1 MASGANLPIETNR
14 PSLKFASLG
23 LKKPILYGVKAVGY
37 EEPTEIQAISIPLV
51 LEGHDVVA
59 SGETGSGKTAAFGL
73 PILNHL
79 VGQQPGLRALI
90 LVPTREL
97 CVQVAESLRTYASQT
112 DIHVRTA
119 FGGVEMRIQE
129 AAFNRGL
136 DVLVACPGRLIDHLG
151 RCNLSLENI
160 EILVLDEADRMLDM
174 GFMPQVRR
182 ILARCNRER
191 QNLLFSATIPPEV
204 ASLCKDLLPDA
215 RTVQVGRHLQAPVS
229 ITHEFK
235 EMPANRK
242 TAFLENLLGKE
253 RGRVLVFVKTKI
265 GSERL
270 GRALKNAGRA
280 ADSIHGDMSA
290 EARYT
295 VLTQFDRGKIR
306 YMVATDVAARGI
318 DVDDIQ
324 LVVNF
329 DMPRSVVDYVHRVGR
344 TGRTGRDGRAL
355 SLVSP
360 GDRDV
365 HYAILRHL
373 RTRTEADQT
382 SRKAAKLAP
391 AHRGRKKA
399 PGPGQSRRRRRRA
412 S

>member
-1 MASGANLPIETNR
+1 M
-14 PSLKFASLG
+14 KFASLG